1 MIVYCKHITHARM
14 HARSHRL
21 TLANTHT
28 PTHDRRCVGAAN
40 HDGSVMVECLLF
52 DAGKT
57 MTDRRLIEINIV
69 RATQYSR

>member
-28 PTHDRRCVGAAN
+28 PTHDRRCVGAA
-40 HDGSVMVECLLF
+40 
-52 DAGKT
+52 
-57 MTDRRLIEINIV
+57 
-69 RATQYSR
+69 QP